1 MKKIAVILALVLLLS
16 ACGDSGGDAGMEF
29 TRGTQAGEALQGGK
43 ENEDAPGEP
52 FAFAVDGVTL
62 MPGAAFD
69 AAQLPQPDSVYEVP
83 SCAIEGTDNV
93 YNYGSFEVTAFQD
106 AAGEKIYSVY
116 FLEASLTT
124 TEGLAL
130 GDSVDKLVSLYG
142 DGYEVNGTEYYYVRG
157 ETILSVLVQ
166 GDVIISIEYRW
177 NT

>member
-16 ACGDSGGDAGMEF
+16 ACGAASGDAGMEF
-29 TRGTQAGEALQGGK
+29 TRGTQSASGQET
-43 ENEDAPGEP
+43 ENADAPNAP

-93 YNYGSFEVTAFQD
+93 YNYGGFEVTAFQD
-106 AAGEKIYSVY
+106 KDGEKIYSVY
-116 FLEASLTT
+116 FLDANLTT
-124 TEGLAL
+124 AEGLAL

-142 DGYEVNGTEYYYVRG
+142 DGYAVNGTEYYYVRG